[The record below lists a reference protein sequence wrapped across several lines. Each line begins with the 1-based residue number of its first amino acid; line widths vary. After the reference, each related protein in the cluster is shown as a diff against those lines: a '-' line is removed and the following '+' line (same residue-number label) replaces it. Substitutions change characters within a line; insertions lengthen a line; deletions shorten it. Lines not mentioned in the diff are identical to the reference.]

1 MTQIPLPELLRPK
14 NLKDFVG
21 QKHLTG
27 PPSHK
32 ASEGQGGI
40 IRLLLKNTR
49 VSGSFPS
56 IIFWGP
62 PGSGKTTLARII
74 ARKLKR
80 EYFEF
85 SAVSASIKE
94 IEKIMK
100 KTSPTPLKLRGT
112 SPIFIVDEIHR
123 FNKAQQAKLLPFVE
137 RGDITLIGATT
148 ENPSFEIIGP
158 LLSRSR
164 VLILNQLS
172 EKELKQIAQ
181 RGIKHLKVK
190 MDKNTLNFLIESS
203 NGDARVLLNTLE
215 IASNLT
221 IGHRLLTIKTIEQ
234 ALQKSQLMFDKKGEE
249 YYNIISAFIKS
260 MRASDVDAALYYLAR
275 MVEAG
280 QDPLYIARRMVVFAS
295 EDVASPT
302 ALVVAN
308 AVFQACNTIGY
319 PECQENL
326 AAGTV
331 YLATAKKD
339 RSAYEAYMKALADV
353 NQYGNLP
360 APLKIRNP
368 VTKLMKDIGYG
379 EGYEKYDT
387 QSYLPEKLQR
397 KVYFKRK

>member
-1 MTQIPLPELLRPK
+1 MTNIPLAEKLRPK
-14 NLKDFVG
+14 KLEQFVG
-21 QKHLTG
+21 QEHLVGKGKIINKLLQATLKTG
-27 PPSHK
+27 F
-32 ASEGQGGI
+32 
-40 IRLLLKNTR
+40 
-49 VSGSFPS
+49 FPS
-56 IIFWGP
+56 LILWGP
-62 PGSGKTTLARII
+62 PGCGKTTLARII
-74 ARKLKR
+74 AGELKR

-85 SAVSASIKE
+85 SAVSSSIKE

-100 KTSPTPLKLRGT
+100 KDDLFP
-112 SPIFIVDEIHR
+112 PIVVIDEIHR

-137 RGDITLIGATT
+137 RGDITLVGATT
-148 ENPSFEIIGP
+148 ENPSFEVIAP
-158 LLSRSR
+158 LLSRCR
-164 VLILNQLS
+164 VLVLHQHS
-172 EKELKQIAQ
+172 EKELSKIVSKAL
-181 RGIKHLKVK
+181 RNLKIKIDPKAK
-190 MDKNTLNFLIESS
+190 NFLTESS
-203 NGDARVLLNTLE
+203 NGDARVILNVLE
-215 IASNLT
+215 IAKSISTGNILNT
-221 IGHRLLTIKTIEQ
+221 KHIED
-234 ALQKSQLMFDKKGEE
+234 ALQKRQYTFDKKGED
-249 YYNIISAFIKS
+249 YFNTISSYLKS

-275 MVEAG
+275 MVAAG

-308 AVFQACNTIGY
+308 AVFRACETIGY

-360 APLKIRNP
+360 TPLKIRNP

-387 QSYLPEKLQR
+387 ESYLPEKI
-397 KVYFKRK
+397 KGKKYYTKKD